1 MSIIIFIVIL
11 LILVVSHEFG
21 HFIVAKWN
29 KIRVDEFSFG
39 FPPKLFGKKIGE
51 TTYNFNLLP
60 LGGYV
65 KIYGQG
71 ADDFPGQD
79 VDNGEK
85 KDVTNEGTMVKET
98 VITESIKETISPN
111 GDVIISETET
121 ISENIKVNNKESRSF
136 ADKPRYVQALVLVA
150 GVVMNLLVA
159 WLLLSIGF
167 MSGLPTSVGNAPKG
181 AIIKDQALTITSVSP
196 NSPAEKAGI
205 KTGDKI
211 IAIKSGADCAT
222 TSANISTTDVQN
234 FVKSRAGQI
243 LSMSLVR
250 AKEPMELTVMPEPG
264 KDGGPAMVGI
274 SMDTIG
280 TLKLPVH
287 KAIWEGAKL
296 TWSVTIGTVEGFW
309 NLIKTAVIGKADMS
323 TLTGPVGIVGVVG
336 DAAKFG
342 FVYLLSFTALIS
354 INLAVINL
362 VPFPALD
369 GGRLLFL
376 LIEKIKG
383 SRIKPE
389 IANWVNAVGFGLLM
403 ILMVFITYH
412 DIVKLL

>member
-1 MSIIIFIVIL
+1 MSIIIFIIIL
-11 LILVVSHEFG
+11 LVLVVSHEFG

-65 KIYGQG
+65 KIYGENVDE
-71 ADDFPGQD
+71 ADMLEVGFMDKDADP
-79 VDNGEK
+79 EK
-85 KDVTNEGTMVKET
+85 VEMAKRSMA
-98 VITESIKETISPN
+98 
-111 GDVIISETET
+111 
-121 ISENIKVNNKESRSF
+121 NKP
-136 ADKPRYVQALVLVA
+136 KYIQALVLVA
-150 GVVMNLLVA
+150 GIVMNLLVA

-167 MSGLPTSVGNAPKG
+167 MSGLPTSVSTAPKG
-181 AIIKDQALTITSVSP
+181 AIIHDQALTVTSVLAG
-196 NSPAEKAGI
+196 SPAEIGGVKV
-205 KTGDKI
+205 GDKI
-211 IAIKSGADCAT
+211 VSLDT
-222 TSANISTTDVQN
+222 PTDSTLLLSSNFGPESVQT
-234 FVKSRAGQI
+234 FVKKHGSEAI
-243 LSMSLVR
+243 NVALVR
-250 AKEPMELTVMPEPG
+250 GQEPVNAIVTPE
-264 KDGGPAMVGI
+264 KSKTSDNMMIGI

-280 TLKLPVH
+280 TLKLPIH
-287 KAIWEGAKL
+287 KAIWEGLKL
-296 TWSVTIGTVEGFW
+296 TKDVTVGTVVGFY
-309 NLIKTAVIGKADMS
+309 NLITSAVVGKADMNS
-323 TLTGPVGIVGVVG
+323 LTGPIGIVGVVG

-342 FVYLLSFTALIS
+342 FIYLLSFTALIS

-383 SRIKPE
+383 SRIKPKV
-389 IANWVNAVGFGLLM
+389 ANTVNAIGFGLLM
-403 ILMVFITYH
+403 LLMIVISYH

>member
-11 LILVVSHEFG
+11 LVLVVSHEFG
-21 HFIVAKWN
+21 HFIVAKLN

-65 KIYGQG
+65 KIYGENVDETDMLEVG
-71 ADDFPGQD
+71 FLDKDADP
-79 VDNGEK
+79 EK
-85 KDVTNEGTMVKET
+85 VELAKRSMV
-98 VITESIKETISPN
+98 
-111 GDVIISETET
+111 
-121 ISENIKVNNKESRSF
+121 NKP
-136 ADKPRYVQALVLVA
+136 KYIQAFVLVA
-150 GVVMNLLVA
+150 GIVMNLLVA

-181 AIIKDQALTITSVSP
+181 AIIKNQALTITNVAP
-196 NSPAEKAGI
+196 NSPALASGI
-205 KTGDKI
+205 KVGDKI
-211 IAIKSGADCAT
+211 IAL
-222 TSANISTTDVQN
+222 STPTDSTRLLSSNLGPESIQN
-234 FVKSRAGQI
+234 FVKAHGGEVVTA
-243 LSMSLVR
+243 SLVR
-250 AKEPMELTVMPEPG
+250 GKEPINIVVTPEVNKTSG
-264 KDGGPAMVGI
+264 VAVIGI

-280 TLKLPVH
+280 TLKLPIH
-287 KAIWEGAKL
+287 RAIWEGLIL
-296 TWSVTIGTVEGFW
+296 TKDVTVGTVVGFY
-309 NLIKTAVIGKADMS
+309 NLIHGALIGKADMNS
-323 TLTGPVGIVGVVG
+323 LTGPVGIVGVVG

-383 SRIKPE
+383 SRIKPKV
-389 IANWVNAVGFGLLM
+389 ANTVNAIGFGLLM
-403 ILMVFITYH
+403 LLMVIITYP
-412 DIVKLL
+412 DIVKLF

>member
-1 MSIIIFIVIL
+1 MNIIIFIIIL
-11 LILVVSHEFG
+11 LVLVVSHEFG
-21 HFIVAKWN
+21 HFIVAKMN

-65 KIYGQG
+65 KIFGESLDE
-71 ADDFPGQD
+71 ADFLEVGFLDK
-79 VDNGEK
+79 GETPEK
-85 KDVTNEGTMVKET
+85 VEMSKRSMAYKPKYIQAMVLFAG
-98 VITESIKETISPN
+98 IT
-111 GDVIISETET
+111 
-121 ISENIKVNNKESRSF
+121 
-136 ADKPRYVQALVLVA
+136 
-150 GVVMNLLVA
+150 MNLLVA

-181 AIIKDQALTITSVSP
+181 AIIQNQALTITSVLAG
-196 NSPAEKAGI
+196 SPAEIGGVKV
-205 KTGDKI
+205 GDKI
-211 IAIKSGADCAT
+211 ISLDT
-222 TSANISTTDVQN
+222 PTDSTLLLSSNLGTESVQT
-234 FVKSRAGQI
+234 FVKTHGGEKVN
-243 LSMSLVR
+243 LSLIR
-250 AKEPMELTVMPEPG
+250 GKEPMNVIVVPEKSKTGDSVMI
-264 KDGGPAMVGI
+264 GI

-280 TLKLPVH
+280 TLKLPIH

-296 TWSVTIGTVEGFW
+296 TWDVTVGTVIGFY
-309 NLIKTAVIGKADMS
+309 NLITSAVVGKADINS
-323 TLTGPVGIVGVVG
+323 LTGPIGIVGVVG

-342 FVYLLSFTALIS
+342 FIYLLSFTALIS

-383 SRIKPE
+383 SRIKPK
-389 IANWVNAVGFGLLM
+389 IANTVNAIGFGLLM
-403 ILMVFITYH
+403 LLMVIITYH